1 MLLRD
6 LVIFIAEGP
15 KKAGE
20 GPGWGFILLRSP
32 TGDQFFVVLFTIGA
46 ASCCGAHILGPLFC
60 VKAYSMVGFQTWFIQ
75 FYPSFISFTL
85 QNGVIQLRR
94 CVTLSVK
101 VRDPFLSF
109 ISNHINLMG
118 PPSHFLLLRVI
129 DRTNYL
135 TVENTDYNTF
145 GKLLNHR

>member
-1 MLLRD
+1 MGLHSVEKSHWRSIVCGPIHYRGSKLLW
-6 LVIFIAEGP
+6 GP
-15 KKAGE
+15 YFRAPILCKGLFY
-20 GPGWGFILLRSP
+20 GWIPDMIYS
-32 TGDQFFVVLFTIGA
+32 VL
-46 ASCCGAHILGPLFC
+46 P
-60 VKAYSMVGFQTWFIQ
+60 
-75 FYPSFISFTL
+75 PFISFTL
-85 QNGVIQLRR
+85 QNRVIQLHR

>member
-1 MLLRD
+1 MLLRG
-6 LVIFIAEGP
+6 LIIFIAKGP

-20 GPGWGFILLRSP
+20 GPGWGSILLRSP
-32 TGDQFFVVLFTIGA
+32 TGDEFFVVLFTKGS
-46 ASCCGAHILGPLFC
+46 ASYILEPLFC

-75 FYPSFISFTL
+75 FYPPFISFTL
-85 QNGVIQLRR
+85 QNRVSQLHR

-118 PPSHFLLLRVI
+118 PPTHSLLLRVFDHNI
-129 DRTNYL
+129 QYICQI
-135 TVENTDYNTF
+135 
-145 GKLLNHR
+145 GKSHT